1 MKKAVQLTLV
11 FVLCAVF
18 ARAQE
23 TITYD
28 FEDGLMP
35 EDFTL
40 YNVDMLTPADEGDI
54 GWLDTAWIVT
64 SSSRFEGFAALSI
77 SWYEDEN
84 GNEVGPADDWMIL
97 PKFQLGAGAELN
109 FQVRSATSSG
119 DYPDDYQVLINTGEA
134 TVESFGNDGEILW
147 TEEAV
152 ESTDWQDRT
161 LDLSAYA
168 GQSVYIAFRN
178 VTNTNGYGLWIDN
191 ISVSN
196 VVTTSVREIDNEAF
210 AMVLTPNPA
219 GRETVQL
226 AYTLEK
232 ASEVE
237 LLVQDMMGRLLQL
250 RALGRQAAGN
260 NTAIIDVNELPGGTY
275 IVMLR
280 SDNKAGTAKLIVR
293 H

>member
-1 MKKAVQLTLV
+1 MRRVVQLALA
-11 FVLCAVF
+11 FALCVAS
-18 ARAQE
+18 AQAQE
-23 TITYD
+23 TISYD

-64 SSSRFEGFAALSI
+64 TSSRFEGFAALSI

-97 PKFQLGAGAELN
+97 PRLQLGAGAELN
-109 FQVRSATSSG
+109 FLVRSATTSG
-119 DYPDDYQVLINTGEA
+119 DFPDDYQVLINTGEA
-134 TVESFGNDGEILW
+134 TVESFGEDGEILW

-152 ESTDWQDRT
+152 ESDDWQDRS

-168 GQSVYIAFRN
+168 GQSVHIAFRN

-191 ISVSN
+191 IEVSQ
-196 VVTTSVREIDNEAF
+196 VITSSVREVDNEAF
-210 AMVLTPNPA
+210 NMALTPNPA
-219 GRETVQL
+219 GRERVL
-226 AYTLEK
+226 LSYTLEE
-232 ASEVE
+232 ASQVS
-237 LLVQDMMGRLLQL
+237 LSVRDMAGRTLM
-250 RALGRQAAGN
+250 ALPQGIQPAGN
-260 NTAIIDVNELPGGTY
+260 NQARIDVSNLASGTY
-275 IVMLR
+275 IVSIR
-280 SDNKAGTAKLIVR
+280 SDKKIGTAKMIVR

>member
-1 MKKAVQLTLV
+1 MRRVVQLALV
-11 FVLCAVF
+11 FALCVAS
-18 ARAQE
+18 AQAQE

-28 FEDGLMP
+28 FENGVMP

-64 SSSRFEGFAALSI
+64 TSSRFEGYAALSI

-97 PKFQLGAGAELN
+97 PKLQLGAGAELN
-109 FQVRSATSSG
+109 FQVRSATTSG

-152 ESTDWQDRT
+152 EDENWQGRT
-161 LDLSAYA
+161 LDLSGYA

-191 ISVSN
+191 IEVSQ
-196 VVTTSVREIDNEAF
+196 VITSSVREVDNEAF
-210 AMVLTPNPA
+210 AMVLTPNPVSN
-219 GRETVQL
+219 GRVL
-226 AYTLEK
+226 LSYSLEE
-232 ASEVE
+232 ASRVE
-237 LLVQDMMGRLLQL
+237 LVVQDMTGRTVM
-250 RALGRQAAGN
+250 ALPQGNRPAGN
-260 NTAIIDVNELPGGTY
+260 NQALIDVNILLSGTY
-275 IVMLR
+275 IVSIR
-280 SDNKAGTAKLIVR
+280 SGEKIGTAKMIVR